1 MISADRQS
9 VLTIRSKQVLSSINY
24 WLSIVGYDIHDHS
37 ALTLIYLFYL
47 IVFFSAWTLAVMF
60 LVSDFIVNTLS
71 PFLASLGIAF
81 TNIVPAIGMILLML
95 WSLFSVCKAA
105 NRSPLV
111 FSENDAH
118 LLCQTPADRRFI
130 TLAWF
135 FGEWPS
141 KVAPVLAIAATVG
154 FALLELDV
162 NNGIKILSA
171 GYLVVVALK
180 PLSIIIPLH
189 IGLFAAVWVVGVYR
203 LQRNVNRMNLM
214 RLLQILALILAV
226 TLFMVTFGSILFP
239 SFFTGFRPLL
249 SFLTFPF
256 DIAFSEGVWGQGLVV
271 SIGLMIISLTLLWQI
286 SDKVNLSRAAQETQH
301 FQAQR
306 VALRIGDFDLISEM
320 KDLERLGS
328 MHVPSK
334 IPSFPGSWIMTWKEF
349 VQSQRTM
356 TISRLWSWVV
366 IFLLTF
372 TGIVAGVTLLDSSSF
387 FLLIFYWMLLVGKQ
401 TSARFK
407 KDLGTWW
414 LLYSLPL
421 SPRRI
426 ILHDIVPPVSV
437 IIFLTWLAMWIS
449 SNLGLYISPIIVCSV
464 PFAVAGISFAS
475 IFDILRQSDSNK
487 LLEGRTPDF
496 GLVSLFLRLT
506 CIAVPISIYFL
517 INKFSFLPEV
527 GILTTI
533 LAGGSLTITL
543 LRLSE
548 KQFKRIG

>member
-1 MISADRQS
+1 LISADRRS

-37 ALTLIYLFYL
+37 AITRIYLFYL
-47 IVFFSAWTLAVMF
+47 VVFFSAWTLAVMF

-81 TNIVPAIGMILLML
+81 TNIVPAIGMLLLVL

-130 TLAWF
+130 TFAWF

-141 KVAPVLAIAATVG
+141 RVAPVLAIAATVG

-171 GYLVVVALK
+171 GYLVVAALK

-203 LQRNVNRMNLM
+203 LQRDVKRIKFM

-226 TLFMVTFGSILFP
+226 TLFIVTFGSILFP
-239 SFFTGFRPLL
+239 SFFIGFHPLL

-256 DIAFSEGVWGQGLVV
+256 YTAFLEGVWGQGLTV
-271 SIGLMIISLTLLWQI
+271 SIGLMIIGLTALWQI
-286 SDKVNLSRAAQETQH
+286 ADNLNLSRAAQETQH

-306 VALRIGDFDLISEM
+306 VAFRIGDFDLISEM
-320 KDLERLGS
+320 KDRERLGS

-334 IPSFPGSWIMTWKEF
+334 IPSVPGSWIVTWKEI
-349 VQSQRTM
+349 VQSLRTL
-356 TISRLWSWVV
+356 TISRIWSWVV

-372 TGIVAGVTLLDSSSF
+372 TVTVAGIILQDSSS
-387 FLLIFYWMLLVGKQ
+387 LIPLIFYWMLLVGKQ

-449 SNLGLYISPIIVCSV
+449 SNLGLSISPIIVWAV
-464 PFAVAGISFAS
+464 PFVVAGISFS
-475 IFDILRQSDSNK
+475 SVFDILRQSNSNM
-487 LLEGRTPDF
+487 LLEGRPPDF
-496 GLVSLFLRLT
+496 GLVGLILSFICVGIPT
-506 CIAVPISIYFL
+506 SIYFL
-517 INKFSFLPEV
+517 INKFSILPLV
-527 GILTTI
+527 GILATI
-533 LAGGSLTITL
+533 LVGGFLAISLL
-543 LRLSE
+543 HLCER
-548 KQFKRIG
+548 QFNRIG